1 MEIVDLWFRCKN
13 ADCGLVP
20 LKTKKDKI
28 KYWRE
33 GKSITESARQ
43 RLFMRAVEG
52 YRLYRKDG
60 ELVLFVCKYGTI
72 ILYNSDAETFAEMN
86 NHYHNPIENK
96 EMCNPCLQKIENEKR
111 LML

>member
-13 ADCGLVP
+13 ADCGLIP
-20 LKTKKDKI
+20 LKTKKEKK

-33 GKSITESARQ
+33 GKSIQESARQ

-60 ELVLFVCKYGTI
+60 DLVIFVCRYGNI
-72 ILYNSDAETFAEMN
+72 IIYNADAETFAEMN
-86 NHYHNPIENK
+86 NHYHNPIENA
-96 EMCNPCLQKIENEKR
+96 EMCNPCIKKLNNDKVLFQ
-111 LML
+111 